1 MCVFVAV
8 VQAGDDEEFSSFPL
22 EELTSFSDV
31 IMVLTCRNRWSMLSV
46 LCVQS
51 KGHPEV
57 VISLPGETG
66 GVELSVEGVAVIG
79 EDNMAKGFSVK

>member
-1 MCVFVAV
+1 
-8 VQAGDDEEFSSFPL
+8 
-22 EELTSFSDV
+22 
-31 IMVLTCRNRWSMLSV
+31 MLSV